1 MLTLMGIF
9 RKHWWL
15 QYLKQP
21 DEEHD
26 EANGLHDA
34 RVVVHQCLL
43 AAPPPQV
50 QLVALLVVVVVS
62 RAIAELL
69 LDAGPRG
76 KGAAAAEGN
85 SVHQE
90 LPVHVTPKA
99 AAEKRGHH
107 QALWAKL
114 NSDLLFSRAR

>member
-1 MLTLMGIF
+1 M
-9 RKHWWL
+9 

-34 RVVVHQCLL
+34 HVVVHQCLL
-43 AAPPPQV
+43 APPPPQV
-50 QLVALLVVVVVS
+50 QLAALLVVVVVGG
-62 RAIAELL
+62 AVTEPL

-90 LPVHVTPKA
+90 LPIHVTPKA

-107 QALWAKL
+107 QALWAKR
-114 NSDLLFSRAR
+114 NSDLLFSGAR